1 MECGAAPEEALAMEE
16 AEEEAEAE
24 SKEALRPAQ
33 GSNSAPIQPRL
44 KTPPKGHQGRPQ
56 PPDPAPGPRPNRI
69 CHA

>member
-16 AEEEAEAE
+16 AVMEDEAE

-44 KTPPKGHQGRPQ
+44 
-56 PPDPAPGPRPNRI
+56 
-69 CHA
+69 